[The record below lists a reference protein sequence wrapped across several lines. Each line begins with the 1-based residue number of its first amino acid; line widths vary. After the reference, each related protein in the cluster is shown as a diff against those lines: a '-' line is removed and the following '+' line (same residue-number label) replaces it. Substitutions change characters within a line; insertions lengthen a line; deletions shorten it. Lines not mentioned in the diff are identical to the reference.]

1 MGQSWKEPVWEE
13 GDVTGGSL
21 GWQQETFSYI
31 VIESGEARGTNT
43 GLREFLPTLCV
54 ETASQLCSLILQLN
68 SIQGEIRVKLGV
80 CRCARTFGGWTE
92 GRRQWA
98 IGAAPLPST
107 FHPCAAWA
115 SPHCCLT
122 FPGPRSD
129 AQRTF
134 FPPQTQVLIE
144 TEISTESWPLGCP
157 IPLWHC
163 SAKGYALQSL
173 LNLLALGLPRIL
185 RSLVVLPCGKVYFV
199 LHGSSVQYCFYFRN
213 WELRLKEKWLF

>member
-1 MGQSWKEPVWEE
+1 MSLLPALMPTPGGKKKGKKKIRNYTFDILENMGQSWKEPVWEE

-43 GLREFLPTLCV
+43 GLREFLPTLWV

-92 GRRQWA
+92 GWRQWA

-107 FHPCAAWA
+107 FHPCAA
-115 SPHCCLT
+115 
-122 FPGPRSD
+122 
-129 AQRTF
+129 
-134 FPPQTQVLIE
+134 
-144 TEISTESWPLGCP
+144 
-157 IPLWHC
+157 
-163 SAKGYALQSL
+163 
-173 LNLLALGLPRIL
+173 
-185 RSLVVLPCGKVYFV
+185 
-199 LHGSSVQYCFYFRN
+199 
-213 WELRLKEKWLF
+213 